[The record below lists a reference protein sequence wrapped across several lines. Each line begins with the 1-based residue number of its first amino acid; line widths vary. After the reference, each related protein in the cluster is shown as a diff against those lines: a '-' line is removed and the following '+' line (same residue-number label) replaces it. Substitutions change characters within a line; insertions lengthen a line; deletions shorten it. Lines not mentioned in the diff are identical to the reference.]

1 MKPLKLSIEGINSFL
16 AERTI
21 DFEQLSQDGIFCICG
36 PTGSGKTTVLDC
48 VILALYAPSK
58 HNRGNLKDYI
68 NTKSDK
74 GKITLDFTADGAR
87 YRVYRELRRN
97 SSSAARLTNLDTGEV
112 LADKADS
119 VTERIKGMLKLDK
132 DDFTKVVVL
141 EQGKFAEFMQMQK
154 AERVKTVAKLFNL
167 ERFEKLKKTV
177 ADACNN
183 CDKELK
189 ALDSAL
195 MQYEGVTE
203 AVFAEVKKEK
213 NETEKLCAEK
223 QAQTEKLEADVK
235 QKEKLAEVAEKRAQA
250 EKNLQD
256 ALDLLKFAEREKEF
270 AANEREKCEKEKE
283 TLIELKKR
291 SDAANVTLSQIKEC
305 ERDGKEVEEL
315 ESKRFALTE
324 QYKDA
329 VARCEN
335 FSARL
340 SATASVKDESE
351 KKIAELAAKLSGA
364 NYPLCGCSEAD
375 FAAVRIKAENDSDK
389 SKDATAKKIE
399 AEKASRA
406 ETVILE
412 TLFLER
418 SALERER
425 ESIKARLAAAKEE
438 YEAAR
443 VLNAAAAVRGALKS
457 GERCPVC
464 GGEYCGETAPQCES
478 AELTALKESCDAL
491 ERSAQDAD
499 KKFGSNEVE
508 YARHTEALSA
518 AKKSLSECEETL
530 CKICGEPS
538 AAFEWAKLGAETAK
552 VLADVEKERSELA
565 ANLTAAEKE
574 RDSVTAEGKKIR
586 ADTDKLKTKI
596 AERLGGK
603 TIQVAENE
611 ARAAIEEYEKAQKA
625 QAEKEE
631 VLRKKESELA
641 AREAGLLAKSDAERE
656 IIKTLPKEPFN
667 REEFTAA
674 KFALEE
680 IRKEFA
686 QFAEK
691 SGRLQ
696 NEIERLRESL
706 NKYKELAQIKKGLA
720 LKQDELIKLNKCVSS
735 ENKLFSF
742 VAEEYVQSFTYAA
755 SETLSSLSGGKYT
768 LWYDEGD
775 FWVEDFFADNARRK
789 VKTLSG
795 GETFLASLSIA
806 MAISGEIAS
815 QNYEFFFIDEGFG
828 TLHERAMETVTQALV
843 KLSRDTTVGI
853 VTHRAELADRIP
865 ARLNVIPATEDD
877 GSDIAYSTGT

>member
-167 ERFEKLKKTV
+167 ERFEKLKKTL

-223 QAQTEKLEADVK
+223 QAKTEKLEADVK

-389 SKDATAKKIE
+389 
-399 AEKASRA
+399 
-406 ETVILE
+406 
-412 TLFLER
+412 
-418 SALERER
+418 
-425 ESIKARLAAAKEE
+425 
-438 YEAAR
+438 
-443 VLNAAAAVRGALKS
+443 
-457 GERCPVC
+457 
-464 GGEYCGETAPQCES
+464 
-478 AELTALKESCDAL
+478 
-491 ERSAQDAD
+491 
-499 KKFGSNEVE
+499 
-508 YARHTEALSA
+508 
-518 AKKSLSECEETL
+518 
-530 CKICGEPS
+530 
-538 AAFEWAKLGAETAK
+538 
-552 VLADVEKERSELA
+552 
-565 ANLTAAEKE
+565 
-574 RDSVTAEGKKIR
+574 
-586 ADTDKLKTKI
+586 
-596 AERLGGK
+596 
-603 TIQVAENE
+603 
-611 ARAAIEEYEKAQKA
+611 
-625 QAEKEE
+625 
-631 VLRKKESELA
+631 
-641 AREAGLLAKSDAERE
+641 
-656 IIKTLPKEPFN
+656 
-667 REEFTAA
+667 
-674 KFALEE
+674 
-680 IRKEFA
+680 
-686 QFAEK
+686 
-691 SGRLQ
+691 
-696 NEIERLRESL
+696 
-706 NKYKELAQIKKGLA
+706 
-720 LKQDELIKLNKCVSS
+720 
-735 ENKLFSF
+735 
-742 VAEEYVQSFTYAA
+742 
-755 SETLSSLSGGKYT
+755 
-768 LWYDEGD
+768 
-775 FWVEDFFADNARRK
+775 
-789 VKTLSG
+789 
-795 GETFLASLSIA
+795 
-806 MAISGEIAS
+806 
-815 QNYEFFFIDEGFG
+815 
-828 TLHERAMETVTQALV
+828 
-843 KLSRDTTVGI
+843 
-853 VTHRAELADRIP
+853 
-865 ARLNVIPATEDD
+865 
-877 GSDIAYSTGT
+877 